1 MPDQIT
7 KNGPLLVDVC
17 SVATPDKTYF
27 VPQEFPGKTVHSFG
41 AAYYYT
47 ADKNNGCQYWI
58 CDITLNHLSNTHF
71 HQPRTGPDVPPKTGA
86 RSVADA
92 APKEM
97 PKPKMIFSLVVILP
111 SRPR

>member
-71 HQPRTGPDVPPKTGA
+71 HQPRTGLTYHLKPAMCRLPT
-86 RSVADA
+86 
-92 APKEM
+92 APTTCPAPLTSEV
-97 PKPKMIFSLVVILP
+97 FSRL
-111 SRPR
+111 